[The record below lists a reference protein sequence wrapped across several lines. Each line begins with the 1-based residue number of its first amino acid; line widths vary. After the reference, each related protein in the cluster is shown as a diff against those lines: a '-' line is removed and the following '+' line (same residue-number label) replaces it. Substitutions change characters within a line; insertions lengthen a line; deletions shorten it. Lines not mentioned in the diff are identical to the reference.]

1 MELKTTQRI
10 CFPGIMTFDGMVCLF
25 VFNLGIKARAQ
36 DVAFKIT
43 PIQQLPTVRAR
54 KTCFLC
60 GGGQACLK

>member
-1 MELKTTQRI
+1 
-10 CFPGIMTFDGMVCLF
+10 MTFDGMVCLF

-43 PIQQLPTVRAR
+43 PIQQLLTVRAR